1 MAGTGVESILGSSG
15 TVEEPDSGASSVQT
29 QAQAQA
35 QTQTQPISEVA
46 TGADNAI
53 TDDSKQNRGKA
64 ASKTASPASTAA
76 SASTSA
82 SVKGKSK
89 GKSAITTTTAHLPGA
104 ASAGC
109 VTLGAGAPSSAAVKG
124 KKKAAPKKGKAASAK
139 EAAPR
144 NRMKGATALP
154 SATALQ
160 LQPSYLPSH
169 LGDEEDDADSY
180 IDYDPPELDQLLPY
194 AHAHAHAYADNGSA
208 VSSYSGS
215 LSGQDLQGMLP
226 IASPESSNP
235 TSPPHHPLGHL
246 YHSHEHGQANTHA
259 DGSRAFDLG
268 IGGNGHPGHAPALDD
283 TEPLYVNA
291 KQYHRILKRR
301 GARERLKELHRLSN
315 ARKPYLHES
324 RHKHAMRRPRG
335 PGGRFLTK
343 EELAE
348 LRLNGQLPGEEVQE
362 GTTA

>member
-1 MAGTGVESILGSSG
+1 MVESAA
-15 TVEEPDSGASSVQT
+15 SGAE
-29 QAQAQA
+29 AQ
-35 QTQTQPISEVA
+35 P
-46 TGADNAI
+46 
-53 TDDSKQNRGKA
+53 
-64 ASKTASPASTAA
+64 
-76 SASTSA
+76 
-82 SVKGKSK
+82 
-89 GKSAITTTTAHLPGA
+89 
-104 ASAGC
+104 
-109 VTLGAGAPSSAAVKG
+109 SAAVKG

-139 EAAPR
+139 EPTAR
-144 NRMKGATALP
+144 NKKKGFAVLASGP
-154 SATALQ
+154 IIQ
-160 LQPSYLPSH
+160 NQPSYLPSH

-194 AHAHAHAYADNGSA
+194 AHGHAHAYADNGSA

-235 TSPPHHPLGHL
+235 TSPPHHQLAHH
-246 YHSHEHGQANTHA
+246 YHSHGHRQVNAHA
-259 DGSRAFDLG
+259 EGSRAFDPDADG
-268 IGGNGHPGHAPALDD
+268 SAHPGHAPTLDD

-343 EELAE
+343 DELAE

-362 GTTA
+362 VTTA